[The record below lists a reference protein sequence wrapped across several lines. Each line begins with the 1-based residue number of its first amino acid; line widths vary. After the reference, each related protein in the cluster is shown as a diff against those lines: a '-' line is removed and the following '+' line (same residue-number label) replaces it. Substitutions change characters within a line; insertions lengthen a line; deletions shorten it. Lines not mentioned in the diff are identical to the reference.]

1 MSEAEASPPV
11 APRHELVR
19 DLHGV
24 RRVDAYDWLSDRSSP
39 ATTEYL
45 EAERAFY
52 EMSTEHLQPLRTELF
67 REMRRRVLP
76 TDESVSW
83 RRAGY
88 VYSTRTV
95 EGRDYTQ
102 LLRREG
108 DLTADSAPIVVL
120 DENDLAGSS
129 DYFAT
134 GLVEPSPDGR
144 LLAYSVD
151 LTGDEVYRLRF
162 RDLESATDLVDEVP
176 HTYYGGA
183 WCADSRSFF
192 YTVHDDAFRPYQV
205 WRHDLGSP
213 AAEDHLVLQEDDEQF
228 ELIVEASRSGAYV
241 VITSGSRDTTEVWLV
256 PRSRAGDRAPGGRAA
271 SQGR

>member
-1 MSEAEASPPV
+1 MSEPEPFPPV
-11 APRHELVR
+11 AARREVVR

-24 RRVDAYDWLSDRSSP
+24 RRLDAYDWLSDRSRP

-52 EMSTEHLQPLRTELF
+52 ETSTGHLEPLRTELF
-67 REMRRRVLP
+67 REMRRRVLS

-83 RRAGY
+83 RRGGY

-102 LLRREG
+102 LLRRKG
-108 DLTADSAPIVVL
+108 DLTVDSAPIVLL
-120 DENDLAGSS
+120 DENELAGSS

-144 LLAYSVD
+144 LVAYSVD

-162 RDLESATDLVDEVP
+162 RDVAAGSDIGDEIAR
-176 HTYYGGA
+176 TYYGGA
-183 WCADSRSFF
+183 WSADSGSFF
-192 YTVHDDAFRPYQV
+192 YTVHDAAYRPHQV
-205 WRHDLGSP
+205 WRHVLGSP
-213 AAEDHLVLQEDDEQF
+213 PAEDRL
-228 ELIVEASRSGAYV
+228 A
-241 VITSGSRDTTEVWLV
+241 
-256 PRSRAGDRAPGGRAA
+256 PPGGAEA
-271 SQGR
+271 CGG

>member
-1 MSEAEASPPV
+1 MSVPEASPPV
-11 APRHELVR
+11 AARHEVVR

-39 ATTEYL
+39 ATTEHL

-52 EMSTEHLQPLRTELF
+52 ETSTGHLQPLRTELF
-67 REMRRRVLP
+67 REMRRRVVP

-83 RRAGY
+83 RRGGY

-108 DLTADSAPIVVL
+108 GLTADSAPIVVL
-120 DENDLAGSS
+120 DENDLAGGS
-129 DYFAT
+129 DYCAT

-162 RDLESATDLVDEVP
+162 RDL
-176 HTYYGGA
+176 
-183 WCADSRSFF
+183 
-192 YTVHDDAFRPYQV
+192 
-205 WRHDLGSP
+205 
-213 AAEDHLVLQEDDEQF
+213 
-228 ELIVEASRSGAYV
+228 RSGA
-241 VITSGSRDTTEVWLV
+241 DL
-256 PRSRAGDRAPGGRAA
+256 AD
-271 SQGR
+271 